1 MKYDVIVIGAGSA
14 GCPLASRL
22 SEDPNLSVLLLEAGP
37 DYPDAA
43 ALPEELKLGHTRDAE
58 IKGAAHNWSLTGT
71 INPVQ
76 GEIHVAQGRVVGG
89 SGAINGQ
96 IFLRGVPEDYDTWAA
111 LGNEEWAYLKVL
123 PFFRRLERDLDIRDD
138 FHGSDGPVPVLR
150 RHQEELPPIQ
160 RALHDAGLAAGF
172 PQDLD
177 MNGPDSYGVGFVPM
191 NNPNGVRMSTA
202 LTHLNACRHR
212 LNLTVRSNVLVRR
225 VLFQGRRAVGV
236 EAESGG
242 EVFTVA
248 GDQIIL
254 SAGGLRSPHLLLLSG
269 IGPAEQLKS
278 KGVPVVQD
286 LPGVGRNLKNHPS
299 VGLTY
304 WVKDGVHLAPDAL
317 GMRVGLR
324 FTAEGSD
331 TPKDMLLQTSSVFVP
346 VSGEPLPERTVRL
359 SCALE
364 YPASA
369 GELRLSSADPQ
380 VQPYFNYHYLEDPWD
395 RQRLRNGI
403 RFCLRLVEHPSYQ
416 TIIERRLA
424 PTDRDLASDA
434 SLDAWMLKTVTT
446 ARHVSGACRM
456 GPVSDPLAVVD
467 QYGWVRGVQG
477 LRVADPSMIPQV
489 TRANTNATA
498 IMIGERVADWV
509 KEGK

>member
-1 MKYDVIVIGAGSA
+1 MNYDVIVIGAGSA

-22 SEDPNLSVLLLEAGP
+22 SEDPSLSVLLLEAGP
-37 DYPDAA
+37 DYADVETLPD
-43 ALPEELKLGHTRDAE
+43 ELKLGHTRDAE

-71 INPVQ
+71 INQVQ

-111 LGNEEWAYLKVL
+111 WGNEEWSYLKVL
-123 PFFRRLERDLDIRDD
+123 PFFRRLERDLDVRDD

-150 RHQEELPPIQ
+150 RQDEEMPAIQ
-160 RALHDAGLAAGF
+160 RALREAALGNGF
-172 PQDLD
+172 PQDSD
-177 MNGPDSYGVGFVPM
+177 MNSPDSYGVGFVPM
-191 NNPNGVRMSTA
+191 NNPSGVRMSTA
-202 LTHLNACRHR
+202 LTHLNPSRHR
-212 LNLTVRSNVLVRR
+212 LNLTIRGNVLVRR
-225 VLFQGRRAVGV
+225 VVFQGRRAVGV

-242 EVFTVA
+242 EVFTVQA
-248 GDQIIL
+248 SQIIL

-269 IGPAEQLKS
+269 IGPAEQLKA

-286 LPGVGRNLKNHPS
+286 LPGVGQNLRNHPS

-304 WVKDGVHLAPDAL
+304 RVKDGVRLAADAL

-324 FTAEGSD
+324 YTAEGSD
-331 TPKDMLLQTSSVFVP
+331 SPKDMLLQTSSIFVP
-346 VSGEPLPERTVRL
+346 VSGETLPAGTVRL

-369 GELRLSSADPQ
+369 GELRLSSADPR

-395 RQRLRNGI
+395 RQRLRHGI
-403 RFCLRLVEHPSYQ
+403 RLCLKLVEHPSYKA
-416 TIIERRLA
+416 IIDRRTA
-424 PTDRDLASDA
+424 PADKDLASDD

-456 GPVSDPLAVVD
+456 GPASDPLAVVD
-467 QYGWVRGVQG
+467 QFGWVRGVQG
-477 LRVADPSMIPQV
+477 LRVADPSIIPQV